1 MATTT
6 KTRRSRERATS
17 RTTEPAA
24 TEPAATE
31 TPAEATPA
39 ETTPPETAPA
49 EASQPA
55 PDTNDT
61 PAAPDSEPTQ
71 PNGQTTPQAPATGP
85 DPYVMIVAGQL
96 AGKPDGTTGPDLV
109 KLVGLAPGK
118 TAVVLAAMENAG
130 AAVRVPAEEPDGE
143 DRWILNDPDQVSTVD
158 LSTVPT
164 HCVCKCGH
172 THRRQVTVTVTGRRG
187 GTPGT
192 NGDGARRFGKGEL
205 ERTVRDF
212 VRDNPG
218 HQFSDTDIARELTQR
233 LNRKVHNGA
242 VYVATNNL
250 VAKGELALANP
261 TNPRDRRETAPTAA
275 GEHATT

>member
-6 KTRRSRERATS
+6 KTRRSRASAAT
-17 RTTEPAA
+17 RTTEPAG
-24 TEPAATE
+24 TES
-31 TPAEATPA
+31 PAEATPA
-39 ETTPPETAPA
+39 EATAPEAAPVETAPV
-49 EASQPA
+49 EASQAA
-55 PDTNDT
+55 PETNDN
-61 PAAPDSEPTQ
+61 PAAPDSEP
-71 PNGQTTPQAPATGP
+71 NGQTTPEAPATGP

-96 AGKPDGTTGPDLV
+96 AGKPDGITGPDLV
-109 KLVGLAPGK
+109 KLAGLAPGK
-118 TAVVLAAMENAG
+118 TAVVLAAMEIAG

-143 DRWILNDPDQVSTVD
+143 DRWILSDPDKVSTVD

-172 THRRQVTVTVTGRRG
+172 THRRQVTVTVSGRRG

-205 ERTVRDF
+205 ERIVRDF

-233 LNRKVHNGA
+233 LDRKVHNGA

-261 TNPRDRRETAPTAA
+261 TDPRDRRVTAPTTA
-275 GEHATT
+275 GNHATA

>member
-6 KTRRSRERATS
+6 KTRRSRASAAT
-17 RTTEPAA
+17 RT

-39 ETTPPETAPA
+39 EATAPEAATVETAPV
-49 EASQPA
+49 EASQAA
-55 PDTNDT
+55 PETNDT
-61 PAAPDSEPTQ
+61 PAAPDSEPTP
-71 PNGQTTPQAPATGP
+71 PNGQTTPEAPTTGP

-96 AGKPDGTTGPDLV
+96 AGKSDGITGPDLV
-109 KLVGLAPGK
+109 KLAGLAPGK
-118 TAVVLAAMENAG
+118 TAVVLAAMEIAG

-143 DRWILNDPDQVSTVD
+143 DRWILSDPDQVSTVD

-172 THRRQVTVTVTGRRG
+172 THRRQVTVTVSGRRG

-205 ERTVRDF
+205 ERIVRDF

-233 LNRKVHNGA
+233 LDRKVHNGA

-261 TNPRDRRETAPTAA
+261 TDPRDRRVTAPATASN
-275 GEHATT
+275 HATA